1 MHECQNFLCAWA
13 KEAIKYDRK
22 ARGNVT
28 TVEAPSAAAEE
39 EIGKEGPVF
48 KGSIYP
54 TEER

>member
-13 KEAIKYDRK
+13 KEAIKYDKK

-39 EIGKEGPVF
+39 EVGKEGPVF
-48 KGSIYP
+48 KGRIYP